1 MDLQPGQNTALAAA
15 TLSLD
20 VGVSGMPGGMELDLS
35 AFMLTEAGKVLG
47 DQGMVF
53 YGAPKSSDGAVQLN
67 TATRH
72 FDVDLAKIPTGITR
86 VAFTLTIDKGMSR
99 GQKFSQLAGVT
110 VSARCG
116 SDAHEFKPDV
126 KAMSESALILV
137 EVYQRNGQWKLRAVG
152 QGFNGGLGPLA
163 KHFGV
168 DISDD
173 PDAGAKSQPPSANP
187 PSGSVT
193 PPVAPPPPP
202 AAAPPAPRPVNLT
215 KITLEKAKP
224 ISLDKAPSGKY
235 GQIVVNL
242 KWTKGGGLLSK
253 SIDLDLGAFVE
264 LNDGFKTVVQAL
276 GKSFGSLTSEPYVK
290 LMGDDRTGSSGE
302 GEFLHINGDRWADIK
317 RVLIFAFIY
326 EGVPNWAKANASVT
340 VKMPGQPELEARLD
354 SHSSNQGMCAI
365 ATLQNNGG
373 SIQATKHVDYFAGH
387 PDLDQRFGFG
397 FRWKAG
403 SK

>member
-1 MDLQPGQNTALAAA
+1 MDLQPGQNTALSTASL
-15 TLSLD
+15 TLD
-20 VGVSGMPGGMELDLS
+20 VIVAGTPSGMDLDLS
-35 AFMLTEAGKVLG
+35 AFMLNEAGKVLG
-47 DQGMVF
+47 DQGLVF
-53 YGAPKSSDGAVQLN
+53 YGAPKSSDGSVHLN
-67 TATRH
+67 PATRH
-72 FDVDLAKIPTGITR
+72 FDVDLSKIPSGITR
-86 VAFTLTIDKGMSR
+86 VAFTLTIDKGLSR
-99 GQKFSQLAGVT
+99 GQKFSQLSGAAVT
-110 VSARCG
+110 VRAG
-116 SDAHEFKPDV
+116 SETHEFKPDV
-126 KAMSESALILV
+126 NSMSETALILC
-137 EVYQRNGQWKLRAVG
+137 ELYQRNGQWKLRAVG

-173 PDAGAKSQPPSANP
+173 PDAKGQASPPP
-187 PSGSVT
+187 LPSGSVT
-193 PPVAPPPPP
+193 PPPLPPPLP

-224 ISLDKAPSGKY
+224 VSLEKAPSGKF

-253 SIDLDLGAFVE
+253 SIDLDVGAFVE

-276 GKSFGSLTSEPYVK
+276 GRTFGDLSSPPYVK

-302 GEFLHINGDRWADIK
+302 GEFLHINGDRWPEIK
-317 RVLIFAFIY
+317 RVLIVAFIY
-326 EGVPNWAKANASVT
+326 EGVPSWSKANASIT

-354 SHSSNQGMCAI
+354 SHSTRDGMCAV
-365 ATLQNNGG
+365 AMLQNVNG
-373 SIQATKHVDYFAGH
+373 SIQATKHVEYFAGH
-387 PDLDQRFGFG
+387 AEVDNRFGYG